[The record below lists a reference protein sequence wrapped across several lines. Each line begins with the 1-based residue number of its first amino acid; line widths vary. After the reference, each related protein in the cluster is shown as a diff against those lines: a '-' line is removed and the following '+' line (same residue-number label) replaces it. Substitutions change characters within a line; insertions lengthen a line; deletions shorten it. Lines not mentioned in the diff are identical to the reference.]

1 MQNQPLQTET
11 IFQMMAGPGWRLL
24 ACISQKVS
32 AEVERKLESGGRG
45 AGS

>member
-1 MQNQPLQTET
+1 MQNQPLQAET
-11 IFQMMAGPGWRLL
+11 VFQMMASPGWQQLP
-24 ACISQKVS
+24 CISQKVS